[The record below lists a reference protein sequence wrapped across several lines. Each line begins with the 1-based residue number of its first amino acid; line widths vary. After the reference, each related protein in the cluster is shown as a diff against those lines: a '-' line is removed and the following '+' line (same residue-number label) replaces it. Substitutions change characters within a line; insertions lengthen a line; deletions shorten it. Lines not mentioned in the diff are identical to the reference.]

1 MGGNA
6 SAKREVNS
14 WMQMRIHFQI
24 SKMDH
29 LSNKSQKEVYMDL
42 PQVLIRS
49 LDRKYAN

>member
-24 SKMDH
+24 
-29 LSNKSQKEVYMDL
+29 
-42 PQVLIRS
+42 QVRWIT
-49 LDRKYAN
+49 